1 MQAKT
6 DTVIVRGPDG
16 KPITLEN
23 VNTLM
28 GNLGLFVKSED
39 KVEMYVWENIL
50 YMKWTDLKARE
61 SVWEEALAELIAEA
75 FDDDDDWE
83 DEEEFEA
90 PAAKPAATPA
100 TPIELPAPE
109 EAKPVETPESA
120 TDSEI
125 DPYAP

>member
-16 KPITLEN
+16 KPLTLEN

-39 KVEMYVWENIL
+39 KLEMYVWENIL

-75 FDDDDDWE
+75 FDDEWE
-83 DEEEFEA
+83 EEEEFEA
-90 PAAKPAATPA
+90 PAATTPA
-100 TPIELPAPE
+100 EVPAPQPQE
-109 EAKPVETPESA
+109 PKTLIAKIDETIVND
-120 TDSEI
+120 DSET
-125 DPYAP
+125 DPYSP

>member
-39 KVEMYVWENIL
+39 KLEMYVWGNIL

-83 DEEEFEA
+83 DEEEFEE
-90 PAAKPAATPA
+90 PAAKPAAPA
-100 TPIELPAPE
+100 LKAPAPE
-109 EAKPVETPESA
+109 EVKPVETPEPA

>member
-16 KPITLEN
+16 KPVTLEN

-90 PAAKPAATPA
+90 PAAKPAAPA
-100 TPIELPAPE
+100 LETSVPE
-109 EAKPVETPESA
+109 EVKPVETPETA
-120 TDSEI
+120 TDTEI

>member
-39 KVEMYVWENIL
+39 KLEMYVWENIL

-83 DEEEFEA
+83 DEEEFEE
-90 PAAKPAATPA
+90 PAAKPAAPA
-100 TPIELPAPE
+100 LKAPE
-109 EAKPVETPESA
+109 PA

>member
-50 YMKWTDLKARE
+50 YMKWTDIKARE
-61 SVWEEALAELIAEA
+61 AVWEEALAELIAEA
-75 FDDDDDWE
+75 FDDDEWDDEYE
-83 DEEEFEA
+83 DA
-90 PAAKPAATPA
+90 PAPVVATPV
-100 TPIELPAPE
+100 PAL
-109 EAKPVETPESA
+109 ETPTEPTPEVKEDTPVTPDD
-120 TDSEI
+120 TDV
-125 DPYAP
+125 DPYAN

>member
-23 VNTLM
+23 VNPLM

-39 KVEMYVWENIL
+39 KLEMYVWENIL

-83 DEEEFEA
+83 DEEEFEE
-90 PAAKPAATPA
+90 PAAKPAAPA
-100 TPIELPAPE
+100 LEAPAPE
-109 EAKPVETPESA
+109 EVKPVETPEPA